1 MVVLENGNLASSSRM
16 SINIWN
22 TEYGLLLKTFRNH
35 TNNIIDLIVLDNGYL
50 ASSSSDGTVKIW
62 DLDESDSHLVHSIL
76 VEQGGRLF
84 YMTALPNAR
93 FVVSSSRRLYLID
106 TIEGEVLETFEFT
119 SNPVSVQLHGLVTFN
134 SGKHI
139 ASCVRNINKIYVWKV
154 DEFALVKTI
163 EDADCRTYL
172 TALNDG
178 NLAAGG
184 IDGLIRIYYT
194 DSNVFFN

>member
-1 MVVLENGNLASSSRM
+1 M

-22 TEYGLLLKTFRNH
+22 TEDGTLLKAFREH
-35 TNNIIDLIVLDNGYL
+35 TNNIIDLIVLDNGFL
-50 ASSSSDGTVKIW
+50 ASSSWDGTVKIW
-62 DLDESDSHLVHSIL
+62 DLDESDSHLVHSIS
-76 VEQGGRLF
+76 VEHGRLF

-93 FVVSSSRRLYLID
+93 FVVSSTRSLHLID

-119 SNPVSVQLHGLVTFN
+119 SNPASDQLQGLVTFN

-163 EDADCRTYL
+163 ENANCITYL

-184 IDGLIRIYYT
+184 LDGLIRIYYT
-194 DSNVFFN
+194 ASDVFFN